1 MWRQLWRTNYF
12 FNRQILII
20 VVLSLVFK
28 LAGFVG
34 IVYVNNLFQGSEEAG
49 RFFLSITFI
58 QVGLVLVNLGHSS
71 FYARLFARNGRNS
84 YKWAADL
91 KYHLVISIILGL
103 LFGYTI
109 AQVYHLPFDYVVIA
123 VVSVISYNFICL
135 TSGIV
140 RGYQDTAFSFIIQN
154 LLHLLWP
161 LLTFLAL
168 KINKSLLSLNLLLL
182 NYAAAINLSLIL
194 ALVWIVNHWRQQGT
208 RPISWKERQECLV
221 FYTLALTALV
231 LPYADKLI
239 LGLDQG
245 RLAILAGYQGIA
257 AIFAF
262 YDVITFGL
270 GWVLMPR
277 LALEKK
283 NRSNLRLLML
293 QTFLI
298 ILGISVVALFLGSP
312 ANAYLYG
319 EKFRSYNFLIKYF
332 VGIGA
337 LKIIF
342 SVQTSLISAQG
353 EPLDLWLQGV
363 GISVLMGLSLLAMKY
378 GLEYWGLQGLMLAQ
392 IFGWAGRCLITTG
405 IIYQGYRKLRAY
417 AVA

>member
-1 MWRQLWRTNYF
+1 MWRQLWRKNYF

-20 VVLSLVFK
+20 VLLSLVFK
-28 LAGFVG
+28 LAGFMGV
-34 IVYVNNLFQGSEEAG
+34 VYVNNLFQGSEEAG
-49 RFFLSITFI
+49 RFFLWITFV
-58 QVGLVLVNLGHSS
+58 QVGLVVVNLGHSS
-71 FYARLFARNGRNS
+71 FYARLFARNGKNS
-84 YKWAADL
+84 YKWGTDL
-91 KYHLVISIILGL
+91 KYHLILSLSLGL
-103 LFGYTI
+103 LFGYAITN
-109 AQVYHLPFDYVVIA
+109 VYHLSFYYALIA
-123 VVSVISYNFICL
+123 VISVISYNFIWL

-161 LLTFLAL
+161 LLTLIAL
-168 KINKSLLSLNLLLL
+168 KINQSLLSLNLLLI
-182 NYAAAINLSLIL
+182 NYAAAINLSLLL
-194 ALVWIVNHWRQQGT
+194 AIFWIVNHWRQQGA

-262 YDVITFGL
+262 YDVVTFGL

-277 LALEKK
+277 LAVEKK
-283 NRSNLRLLML
+283 DRSNLRLLML

-298 ILGISVVALFLGSP
+298 ILGISVVALFLGPP

-319 EKFRSYNFLIKYF
+319 EKFRSYNFLVKYF
-332 VGIGA
+332 VVIGA

-353 EPLDLWLQGV
+353 ETLDLWLQGV
-363 GISVLMGLSLLAMKY
+363 GISVLMALSILAMKY

-392 IFGWAGRCLITTG
+392 ILGWAGRCLITSG